1 MSSASGKA
9 AGATGWGRPHQ
20 DKPSAEFMAKRQK
33 IVSAA
38 AEVFREKGYAKGSL
52 DDVAAALG
60 IRKPSLYHYVSSKQH
75 LLQLVFHQALNE
87 GLERMRLL
95 EQIED
100 PAERLAGL
108 IRLQVEVVASD
119 RDHFA
124 VFFDQFSSQD
134 PRTVES
140 DGGDIARQVREL
152 EREYFSGFVSTV
164 LAAAEAGVIPAVDP
178 TYGAQAIIGM
188 TSWIY
193 KWFDP
198 VRHDAETIIDTYIR
212 LIVPCGENRTH
223 SSLSNG
229 V

>member
-1 MSSASGKA
+1 
-9 AGATGWGRPHQ
+9 
-20 DKPSAEFMAKRQK
+20 MAKRQK

-38 AEVFREKGYAKGSL
+38 AEVFREKGYVKGSL

-100 PAERLAGL
+100 PAEKLAGL

-119 RDHFA
+119 RDHFT
-124 VFFDQFSSQD
+124 VFFDQFSSQDPRTVASQD

-140 DGGDIARQVREL
+140 DGGDIAHQVREL
-152 EREYFSGFVSTV
+152 EREHFSDFVSTV

-198 VRHDAETIIDTYIR
+198 VRHDAETIIGTYIR
-212 LIVPCGENRTH
+212 LIVPCGKERTH
-223 SSLSNG
+223 SSMSNG